1 MLPFQATPGQFW
13 YCGARLAACALVVIS
28 VLTPFAASG
37 RPVQDLP
44 NQRRSDDHAGAAS
57 LRGYVRDSRGQAISA
72 AIVSLRSSTGTQ
84 TLTIR
89 TDANGAYR
97 FSGLLGDVY
106 TLRVVMAGYSE
117 ITLDPSVLGATET
130 KQVDMTLVSTTE
142 AASATTL
149 PPEKPQFFDEPKF
162 TVAGVTEAMNAG
174 GHGSDTTLHTTD
186 SLAKDTVL
194 LGGNSPN
201 APGRDPDSS
210 ARSREEESLRQAVDR
225 EPNNFDANRRLGK
238 LLIEDGKTREALIYL
253 ERASRINR
261 SDFETAYAV
270 ASAYADIGQYER
282 ARTEA
287 QSLLVQPNK
296 PSHEQAELHRLLGE
310 VYEKLGQ
317 PLDAVRE
324 YQRAAELN
332 PEEPNLFSWGADL
345 LLHRAYQPALEV
357 FTKGNRMFPRSA
369 RILVGLAV
377 TAYARGAY
385 DEALQHLCDA
395 SDLDPTDAQLY
406 LFIGR
411 MQTVQSAQPSCVQ
424 EKLARFV
431 ALPPAN
437 ALARYYYALSLLSHQ
452 ENSADGQKQVA
463 SLLKKAIELDPR
475 LGAAYLQL
483 GILYSDRGD
492 SSEALAAYQ
501 KAVSADP
508 KLREAHYRLAR
519 AYSREGEKSKAEAEF
534 QLYRQLS
541 KKAEEDTERQRREI
555 QQFVYTLRDG
565 TTVSQQQ

>member
-1 MLPFQATPGQFW
+1 M
-13 YCGARLAACALVVIS
+13 
-28 VLTPFAASG
+28 
-37 RPVQDLP
+37 
-44 NQRRSDDHAGAAS
+44 
-57 LRGYVRDSRGQAISA
+57 
-72 AIVSLRSSTGTQ
+72 
-84 TLTIR
+84 
-89 TDANGAYR
+89 
-97 FSGLLGDVY
+97 LGD
-106 TLRVVMAGYSE
+106 
-117 ITLDPSVLGATET
+117 
-130 KQVDMTLVSTTE
+130 
-142 AASATTL
+142 
-149 PPEKPQFFDEPKF
+149 
-162 TVAGVTEAMNAG
+162 
-174 GHGSDTTLHTTD
+174 
-186 SLAKDTVL
+186 
-194 LGGNSPN
+194 
-201 APGRDPDSS
+201 
-210 ARSREEESLRQAVDR
+210 
-225 EPNNFDANRRLGK
+225 
-238 LLIEDGKTREALIYL
+238 
-253 ERASRINR
+253 
-261 SDFETAYAV
+261 
-270 ASAYADIGQYER
+270 
-282 ARTEA
+282 
-287 QSLLVQPNK
+287 
-296 PSHEQAELHRLLGE
+296 

-345 LLHRAYQPALEV
+345 LLHRAYEPAVEV
-357 FTKGNRMFPRSA
+357 FTKGNRLFPRSA

-431 ALPPAN
+431 ALQPAN

-452 ENSADGQKQVA
+452 ENSADSEKASRQ
-463 SLLKKAIELDPR
+463 SLLKKAVDLDPKF
-475 LGAAYLQL
+475 GAAYLQL

-519 AYSREGEKSKAEAEF
+519 AYSREGEKSKAQIEF

-541 KKAEEDTERQRREI
+541 KKAEED
-555 QQFVYTLRDG
+555 
-565 TTVSQQQ
+565 S